1 VSGAGRRGAL
11 AIVLHTHMP
20 YVEGFGTWPFGE
32 EWLWEAIATSY
43 LPLLELLE
51 EGARLT
57 LSMTPVLCD
66 QLEAPG
72 LAARLSD
79 FLGGVRAETHARDAA
94 GLRRAGEPLLAAE
107 LERAAGD
114 YERALLRLGQLG
126 GDVLGAL
133 APYVQ
138 WTSSAT
144 HAILPLLATD
154 ACVLEQLE
162 SGIAS
167 HRRRF
172 GPGWDGGLWLPECA
186 HAPWIEP
193 LLREAGVLAG
203 CVELTSRYGLGAA
216 EHLQPIATGAGLTL
230 FPVDRRTMSLVWSEA
245 GYPAAGAYRDYHH
258 HTVHHHQPWNNAGAP
273 YERDAALALAAEH
286 ARDFVARTIER
297 LAPDGGL
304 VVCALDT
311 ELLGHWWYEGIEWL
325 RAVLI
330 ESERQ
335 GLELIRLDEARASFT
350 AVPEGRECPW
360 PATSWG
366 QDGDLSTWSG
376 PAVAELAFAVR
387 AAELELVAA
396 GRAAGPAAV
405 RELLALQS
413 SDWPFMVSREIALPY
428 ALERFEGHRAALRR
442 ALDGGPGTGT
452 GGLRNLAV
460 DATGARL
467 LAPL

>member
-1 VSGAGRRGAL
+1 
-11 AIVLHTHMP
+11 
-20 YVEGFGTWPFGE
+20 
-32 EWLWEAIATSY
+32 
-43 LPLLELLE
+43 
-51 EGARLT
+51 
-57 LSMTPVLCD
+57 
-66 QLEAPG
+66 
-72 LAARLSD
+72 
-79 FLGGVRAETHARDAA
+79 
-94 GLRRAGEPLLAAE
+94 
-107 LERAAGD
+107 
-114 YERALLRLGQLG
+114 
-126 GDVLGAL
+126 
-133 APYVQ
+133 
-138 WTSSAT
+138 
-144 HAILPLLATD
+144 
-154 ACVLEQLE
+154 
-162 SGIAS
+162 
-167 HRRRF
+167 
-172 GPGWDGGLWLPECA
+172 
-186 HAPWIEP
+186 
-193 LLREAGVLAG
+193 
-203 CVELTSRYGLGAA
+203 
-216 EHLQPIATGAGLTL
+216 
-230 FPVDRRTMSLVWSEA
+230 MSLVWSEA